1 MEGHNAGWSSPVA
14 RQAHNLKVVGSNPTP
29 ATSPKKTPAKKA
41 GFFMDIVQKKR
52 APSARSFLRASQTQ
66 TYHDKLT
73 GQITPE
79 GRSALGDCKQSPAAS
94 KGANPTPETSP
105 KKNTRQKGW
114 FFYGHSAEK
123 TRTLSAGFS
132 ARFTN
137 PKPITTNSPNKVRLK
152 VVPLSVIASNH

>member
-41 GFFMDIVQKKR
+41 GFFMDNVQKKR

-94 KGANPTPETSP
+94 KGANPTPATSP
-105 KKNTRQKGW
+105 KKTPAK
-114 FFYGHSAEK
+114 K
-123 TRTLSAGFS
+123 AGFFMDIVQKQRAPS
-132 ARFTN
+132 ARVFLRVSRT
-137 PKPITTNSPNKVRLK
+137 PNQSRQTHRTK
-152 VVPLSVIASNH
+152 SA